1 MVNESKRMRLKKAG
15 WKVGTTAEFLDLSP
29 QEQRYVELKVLLSQ
43 RLKRERQKSRLTQEQ
58 LARLVQSSQSRI
70 AKMENGDPSVS
81 IDLLVKSLLA
91 LGATRREIAKAIA

>member
-1 MVNESKRMRLKKAG
+1 MDKSKQTRLEKAG

-70 AKMENGDPSVS
+70 AKMEHGDPSVS